1 MNIAHTLFAFVVS
14 VTFAA
19 TGQAQIQNFKSGTYR
34 GTMVVTT
41 SIDDVGQTSATLK
54 IAGRSAGDTVL
65 KLIGTPQLALPLLN
79 NAGDDYPIKTFSI
92 EPSPVGESMSLYEVI
107 NTGFQK
113 GTTIGLSLDS
123 LIVKGNVVR
132 GELSYSRT
140 LNVLTNFKIKLRLT
154 RVGN

>member
-1 MNIAHTLFAFVVS
+1 MPTLMNIAHTLFAFVVS

-19 TGQAQIQNFKSGTYR
+19 NGQAQIQNFKSGTYR

-113 GTTIGLSLDS
+113 GTTIGLSLVAPEKPFQQTWQGAGRAK
-123 LIVKGNVVR
+123 VKSWRMNWM
-132 GELSYSRT
+132 
-140 LNVLTNFKIKLRLT
+140 
-154 RVGN
+154 